1 VTVCRN
7 HNLVL
12 SSFTTYH
19 RVCNKRNTT
28 GATCGAGTAY
38 PSGALESP
46 HPVFSGVR
54 VARSLVFCVLFCR
67 SVFVILFLVI
77 ILSVLLR
84 FTASDYLFG
93 IFKLRSTRTLADASR
108 VHPFCNL
115 QSRSRT
121 HAGLVIGLYE
131 FLGDPTT

>member
-1 VTVCRN
+1 MRSPLWLGEQLRNICVPNVPWYVCRN

-93 IFKLRSTRTLADASR
+93 IFKLFRRLTCQRI
-108 VHPFCNL
+108 L
-115 QSRSRT
+115 QLET
-121 HAGLVIGLYE
+121 I
-131 FLGDPTT
+131 